1 MKKLLAVSCFLLT
14 LPAFAT
20 NPTFTNLS
28 ATNRIL
34 NIIGSDFPYSPI
46 SSYVTS
52 DRLLHLDAIDN
63 TGAGDINHSYAA
75 TAWTDLSG
83 NDNNISGMVGILNWS
98 VQSLKIG
105 GSDGIIYAP
114 TIKLQPQY
122 DDGKTLTKMT
132 YEYIFSEN
140 SYIANAGI
148 NSIDTDPFDGS
159 VNNCFWKQTS
169 NSGGNITWQWT
180 DKGNNARATVS
191 IPNDGKIH
199 AVSVS
204 LDMTAQTNG
213 LLKFYVDGVYRTSAS
228 TRSNTGY
235 SSGFTLG
242 RSFQDDFPTPNVRV
256 HSVRVYN
263 TNLTDAQLMNNF
275 TVDSARFLA
284 APVIKIG
291 NTVCDEVS
299 VLSSGAMSCAV
310 PASVAAGEYEVTYT
324 ANGTVFTVGKC
335 TYDGQ
340 NCTGVNFNY
349 SNIAKSG
356 KLIKSIY
363 WGGSKIRAVFKNG
376 VQIFSE

>member
-1 MKKLLAVSCFLLT
+1 MKKLLAVSCFLWA
-14 LPAFAT
+14 LPALAAD
-20 NPTFTNLS
+20 PAFTNLS
-28 ATNRIL
+28 VKNRIL

-63 TGAGDINHSYAA
+63 TGAGDMNHSYA
-75 TAWTDLSG
+75 TTTWTDLSG
-83 NDNNISGMVGILNWS
+83 NANNISGMVGILNWS

-132 YEYIFSEN
+132 YEYIFSGN

-148 NSIDTDPFDGS
+148 NSIDTDPFDKS
-159 VNNCFWKQTS
+159 INNCFWKQTS

-180 DKGNNARATVS
+180 DKGNIRRATVS
-191 IPNDGKIH
+191 IPDDGKIH

-204 LDMTAQTNG
+204 LDMTVQTNG
-213 LLKFYVDGVYRTSAS
+213 LLKFYVDGVYQTSAS
-228 TRSNTGY
+228 TNSNTGY

-242 RSFQDDFPTPNVRV
+242 RSFQDDFPAPNVKL
-256 HSVRVYN
+256 HSVRIYN

-275 TVDSARFLA
+275 TVDSIRFLA
-284 APVIKIG
+284 PPVIKIG
-291 NTVCDEVS
+291 NAVCGEVS
-299 VLSSGAMSCAV
+299 VLSSGAISCMV
-310 PASVAAGEYEVTYT
+310 PASVVAGEYEVTYT
-324 ANGTVFTVGKC
+324 ENGTVFTVGKC

-340 NCTGVNFNY
+340 NCIDVNFNY

-356 KLIKSIY
+356 KLMKAIY
-363 WGGSKIRAVFKNG
+363 RGGSKVKAVFKNG